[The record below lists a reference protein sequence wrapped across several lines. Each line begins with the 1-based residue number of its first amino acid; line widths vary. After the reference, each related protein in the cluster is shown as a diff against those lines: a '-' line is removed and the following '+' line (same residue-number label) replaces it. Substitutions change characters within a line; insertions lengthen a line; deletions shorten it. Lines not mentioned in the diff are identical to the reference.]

1 METKQRNKPGSAAK
15 ATRPKLSIDTNGID
29 VKSYLQ
35 QYQII
40 TGKPI
45 GLPSWLIDLANENG
59 GEITVEI
66 VKLNEIRTSN
76 DKKWALSIFTVEV
89 DNKTASVLLPMGV
102 FLSDGSAVLGLGKT
116 KDGRPIFNLLFIS
129 KGDEWIP
136 SDEITEEEILALFE

>member
-1 METKQRNKPGSAAK
+1 METKQRNKPGGVAK
-15 ATRPKLSIDTNGID
+15 ATKPKLSIDTNGID
-29 VKSYLQ
+29 VKSYLS

-45 GLPSWLIDLANENG
+45 GLPSWLIDLAEQND

-102 FLSDGSAVLGLGKT
+102 FLSDGSAILGLGKT
-116 KDGRPIFNLLFIS
+116 KDGRPIFNLLYIA
-129 KGDEWIP
+129 KGDNWIP
-136 SDEITEEEILALFE
+136 SDEINEEDIIALFD